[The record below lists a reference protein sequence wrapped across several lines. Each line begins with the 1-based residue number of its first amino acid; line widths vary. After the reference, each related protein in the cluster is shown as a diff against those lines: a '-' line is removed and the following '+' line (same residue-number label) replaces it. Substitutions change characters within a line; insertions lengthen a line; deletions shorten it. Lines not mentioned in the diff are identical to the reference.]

1 MTFKKLTGK
10 LHLWL
15 GLISGILVLFLG
27 ITGCILA
34 FEREIEN
41 VTQPYRFTKVEQSPL
56 LRPSELKKIAD
67 QELPG
72 KAAHSIGYEP
82 GKSATAVYYG
92 DKPEAYYYIVF
103 LNPYTGKVLEV
114 KNMSDDFFRIIIMG
128 HFYLWLPPHIGQP
141 ILASATLVFV
151 LLMITGI
158 ILWWPRHKA
167 ALKQRFTIKWHA
179 RWRRRNYDLHNVF
192 GFYVT
197 WVAIFLA
204 LTGLVMGFQWFSN
217 SVYWIASGG
226 RQEVAYQEIYSDSIR
241 IMNKASN
248 IPAMDKLWY
257 KTMKENPGYKGSI
270 EIHPPE
276 NAKSVIEVAM
286 NPNTGTFWQYT
297 YLFYDQYTLKEKE
310 VKHRYGKLQNA
321 SIADKIMRMN
331 YDIHVGA
338 IGGIAG
344 KIIAFLASLIAASM
358 PITGFLIWLGRKKKS
373 CKKLNL

>member
-1 MTFKKLTGK
+1 MTIKKLIGK

-15 GLISGILVLFLG
+15 GLISGLLVLFLG

-41 VTQPYRFTKVEQSPL
+41 ATQPYRFTKTQQSTL
-56 LRPSELKKIAD
+56 LQPSVLKQIAD

-92 DKPEAYYYIVF
+92 EKPEAYYYIVF

-114 KNMSDDFFRIIIMG
+114 KNMSDDFFRIVIMG

-151 LLMITGI
+151 LLMITGV
-158 ILWWPRHKA
+158 ILWWPRHKTA
-167 ALKQRFTIKWHA
+167 FKQRFTIKWNA
-179 RWRRRNYDLHNVF
+179 RWRRRNYDLHNVL
-192 GFYVT
+192 GFYIT

-226 RQEVAYQEIYSDSIR
+226 KQEVAYQEIFSDSIL
-241 IMNKASN
+241 IWNKAGN
-248 IPAMDKLWY
+248 IPAIDKLWH
-257 KTMKENPGYKGSI
+257 KTMQENPGYKGSI

-276 NAKSVIEVAM
+276 NTKSVIEVAI
-286 NPNTGTFWQYT
+286 NPNTDTFWQYD

-321 SIADKIMRMN
+321 SVADKIMRMN

-344 KIIAFLASLIAASM
+344 KIIAFLASAIAASM
-358 PITGFLIWLGRKKKS
+358 PVTGFLIWLGRKKKS
-373 CKKLNL
+373 CKKLNS